1 MMLEDSQIFVD
12 LRPTLILFYKFLK
25 HCGLFHSL
33 YKSDA
38 RHVPKL
44 NSPVPK
50 YGYGG
55 HCLKDLW
62 LDWGGYIITGD
73 DCLSTQKRLQYS
85 QLWRFFILDNLRSL
99 EFKNDEAKRYFIHNL
114 KNSITNNGTRNSP
127 LVRKCF
133 ESHGMTIDEK
143 LDKKLNMFLL

>member
-1 MMLEDSQIFVD
+1 MQKDSDIFVD
-12 LRPTLILFYKFLK
+12 CKPTLILFYKFLK
-25 HCGLFHSL
+25 YCGLFHSL

-73 DCLSTQKRLQYS
+73 DCLSTLKRLQYS
-85 QLWRFFILDNLRSL
+85 QLWRFFILDNLGSL
-99 EFKNDEAKRYFIHNL
+99 EFKCEEARRHFIYHL
-114 KNSITNNGTRNSP
+114 KNSITSNGTWNSP

-133 ESHGMTIDEK
+133 ESHGMEVNEE
-143 LDKKLNMFLL
+143 LDKKLNIFFL